1 MSLEGIKNLFLSFL
15 MISAKQNPLQKL
27 LIRQS
32 VLFIQTPLSEVLSPQ
47 ERTVKM
53 VLLFQ
58 CSICQNS
65 LELRHKV
72 VSQVPVLQRID
83 LTSLSNKSQ
92 RTLHMCISVFLLA
105 KRKLALCL
113 AGEQACF
120 QNVIT
125 QIRVIVN

>member
-1 MSLEGIKNLFLSFL
+1 MSLEGIKNLFLSF

-27 LIRQS
+27 LVRQS
-32 VLFIQTPLSEVLSPQ
+32 LLFIQTPLSEVLSPQ

-53 VLLFQ
+53 VLPFQ

-92 RTLHMCISVFLLA
+92 RTLHMCISVFSLA
-105 KRKLALCL
+105 KKNLLC
-113 AGEQACF
+113 A
-120 QNVIT
+120 
-125 QIRVIVN
+125 

>member
-1 MSLEGIKNLFLSFL
+1 MSLEGIKNLFLSF

-27 LIRQS
+27 LVRQS
-32 VLFIQTPLSEVLSPQ
+32 LLFIQTPLSEVLSPQ

-53 VLLFQ
+53 VLPFQ

-92 RTLHMCISVFLLA
+92 RTLHMCISVFSKKNLLCA
-105 KRKLALCL
+105 WQESKPVFKM
-113 AGEQACF
+113 
-120 QNVIT
+120 
-125 QIRVIVN
+125 